1 VRQNEAEWKAI
12 ESLATKLGSG
22 RPETLRK
29 WIRVAEVEGRP
40 TAGPASEST
49 EVRKV
54 RAESRQLR
62 RVDEVLKAATGFFAA
77 ELDRPRR

>member
-1 VRQNEAEWKAI
+1 
-12 ESLATKLGSG
+12 
-22 RPETLRK
+22 
-29 WIRVAEVEGRP
+29 VAEVEGRP

-62 RVDEVLKAATGFFAA
+62 RVDEVLQAATGFFAA